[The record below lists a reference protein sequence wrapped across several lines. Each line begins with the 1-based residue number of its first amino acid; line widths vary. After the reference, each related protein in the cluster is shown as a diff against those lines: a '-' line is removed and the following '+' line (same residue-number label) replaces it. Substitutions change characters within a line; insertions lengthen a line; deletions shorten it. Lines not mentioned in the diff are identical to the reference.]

1 MGRPDFSATAPAI
14 AWYARQTPQAT
25 ALVEFGVAHS
35 YQALAA
41 DLARCVQGLATLG
54 VGPGML
60 VGIGVRHERTT
71 HLLLQLACEIIGAA
85 TVSLTREDLTGGDP
99 LAGQCEILLLAN
111 VGMAGAPA
119 AARVIPADWPR
130 HLPAASADALSRL
143 DHPPPPDGI
152 VGIVRTSGTTGA
164 PKAIT
169 LSQGRQQR
177 MVIMHL
183 ARMTGDILPHPTSLC
198 LYGLAVRAVN
208 LRVLGVLQHGGTVL
222 FAQEDHAPALL
233 AGGIVNHAMFAVGDI
248 ARLVHRCAPP
258 PAGHVLHVELF
269 GAGTSRDLRRLIGQ
283 RLTDRLSTRYSA
295 NETGLIADTD
305 ADDVGTLADGVTI
318 RIVDETGADRPLG
331 EPGMIQ
337 ARTTTMVESYLGD
350 PALTAAAF
358 VDGWYRTNDI
368 GYQPAPGK
376 LVVLG
381 RADDVLNIG
390 GVKVPP
396 GALEDALRR
405 IPGVRDAVVMS
416 IDRPDHTTTLLV
428 AIEMAGEHAQAGL
441 RDSVSA
447 ILSRHVRHFEIM
459 PLPWFPR
466 TETGKVRRQDIK
478 AAFLRRLPH
487 PETGKPPKA

>member
-1 MGRPDFSATAPAI
+1 MRRPDFPATAPAI
-14 AWYARQTPQAT
+14 AWYARQTPEAT
-25 ALVEFGVAHS
+25 AIVELGVATS
-35 YQALAA
+35 YQALAT
-41 DLARCVQGLATLG
+41 DMARCVGGLAALG

-60 VGIGVRHERTT
+60 VGVEVRHERTT

-85 TVSLTREDLTGGDP
+85 TVSLSRQDLTGGDP
-99 LAGQCEILLLAN
+99 LVGQCDILLLADAE
-111 VGMAGAPA
+111 MTEAPA
-119 AARVIPADWPR
+119 VARVIPADWPR
-130 HLPAASADALSRL
+130 HLPAASAEAIGHLN
-143 DHPPPPDGI
+143 HPPPPDGI

-164 PKAIT
+164 PKAIP

-177 MVIMHL
+177 MVTMHL

-248 ARLVHRCAPP
+248 ARLIHRCAPP

-283 RLTDRLSTRYSA
+283 RLTDRMSTRYSA

-305 ADDVGTLADGVTI
+305 ADDVGTLAEGVAV
-318 RIVDETGADRPLG
+318 RIVDETGADRPFG
-331 EPGMIQ
+331 EAGLIL
-337 ARTTTMVESYLGD
+337 ARTSTMVDSYLGD
-350 PALTAAAF
+350 PALTAVAF
-358 VDGWYRTNDI
+358 TDGWYRTNDI

-416 IDRPDHTTTLLV
+416 IDRPDHTTALLV
-428 AIEMAGEHAQAGL
+428 AIEVAGEQAIVGL
-441 RDSVSA
+441 RDNVGA